1 MHNVWWYNVT
11 CLEGG
16 ETKETDQDHR
26 RHGQEEPVGWGSSQ
40 HVGVDFFLL
49 LLLQQSDWWR
59 WPDLAFCLLPIS
71 KSKCRQRNN
80 NNNNQQQQRLEIW
93 ALLNILECVEQ
104 KMSSSQRRRRNQLIQ
119 SSQSLNL
126 VCVHT
131 KPSLNLYL
139 YTTTI
144 PPLGGFY
151 SFFPYRCWLVDL
163 IVYTV
168 PLLLLLPG
176 HANKQKH
183 TEGERAGLASG
194 RARAFPIAGFCRIA
208 IKVGPPQQQKEAEL
222 NLKTLL
228 LAPCAG
234 FVLFFHV
241 VPDMRGV
248 TNQRKEVLFCP
259 VYLPGYSILQ
269 CCVHVCIACYGH
281 CPPPFCY
288 IGHAALSV
296 L

>member
-26 RHGQEEPVGWGSSQ
+26 RHGQEEPVGGWGSSQ
-40 HVGVDFFLL
+40 HVGVDFFLLL

-71 KSKCRQRNN
+71 KSKCRQR

-131 KPSLNLYL
+131 KPSLNFYL
-139 YTTTI
+139 YTTNN
-144 PPLGGFY
+144 P
-151 SFFPYRCWLVDL
+151 SAWW
-163 IVYTV
+163 
-168 PLLLLLPG
+168 
-176 HANKQKH
+176 
-183 TEGERAGLASG
+183 
-194 RARAFPIAGFCRIA
+194 
-208 IKVGPPQQQKEAEL
+208 
-222 NLKTLL
+222 
-228 LAPCAG
+228 
-234 FVLFFHV
+234 VLFFFSLPLLACRSNSVHCATAAAAAWACQQTKTH
-241 VPDMRGV
+241 G
-248 TNQRKEVLFCP
+248 KENARVWQVDAPARSPSRDFVASL
-259 VYLPGYSILQ
+259 
-269 CCVHVCIACYGH
+269 
-281 CPPPFCY
+281 
-288 IGHAALSV
+288 
-296 L
+296 

>member
-1 MHNVWWYNVT
+1 MCGTENVV
-11 CLEGG
+11 
-16 ETKETDQDHR
+16 
-26 RHGQEEPVGWGSSQ
+26 
-40 HVGVDFFLL
+40 
-49 LLLQQSDWWR
+49 
-59 WPDLAFCLLPIS
+59 
-71 KSKCRQRNN
+71 KSKKKKKSTDP
-80 NNNNQQQQRLEIW
+80 
-93 ALLNILECVEQ
+93 VESIT
-104 KMSSSQRRRRNQLIQ
+104 KPC
-119 SSQSLNL
+119 

-144 PPLGGFY
+144 PPLGGVY
-151 SFFPYRCWLVDL
+151 SFFLSRCWLVDL

-176 HANKQKH
+176 MPTNKN
-183 TEGERAGLASG
+183 TREENGLASG
-194 RARAFPIAGFCRIA
+194 RARASGFCRVA
-208 IKVGPPQQQKEAEL
+208 IKVGPPQQKEAEL

-248 TNQRKEVLFCP
+248 TNQREEV
-259 VYLPGYSILQ
+259 YSIPYICPAIVYTLQ
-269 CCVHVCIACYGH
+269 SSMCAVYMYVWRVMGTA
-281 CPPPFCY
+281 PPPFCY

-296 L
+296 LYRQYY